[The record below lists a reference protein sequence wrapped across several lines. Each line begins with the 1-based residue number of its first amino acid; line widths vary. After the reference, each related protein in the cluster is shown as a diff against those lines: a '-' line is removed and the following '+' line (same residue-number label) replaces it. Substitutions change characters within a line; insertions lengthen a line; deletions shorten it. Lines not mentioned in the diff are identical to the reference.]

1 MPVVVFRAGAHCCA
15 ISAETVECVIPVVA
29 IDAVPGA
36 PRAVL
41 GIINFHGTV
50 VPVVDPRR
58 RFGERG
64 GELELGQKLIL
75 VNTPT
80 RLVAL
85 LNDRIEG
92 VEPIAPELIASM
104 EDFVP
109 GAGKLKGLAA
119 WQDGL
124 VFVHDPGLLLTQA
137 EEKRVDAALR
147 RSQPRARPTD

>member
-1 MPVVVFRAGAHCCA
+1 MGLPERIVPEQPAMPVVVFRAGAHCCA

-80 RLVAL
+80 RSAL
-85 LNDRIEG
+85 GDAGLREG
-92 VEPIAPELIASM
+92 QS
-104 EDFVP
+104 
-109 GAGKLKGLAA
+109 GKAQERRGVTGGSGTRAA
-119 WQDGL
+119 
-124 VFVHDPGLLLTQA
+124 V
-137 EEKRVDAALR
+137 
-147 RSQPRARPTD
+147 